1 MTTKYEK
8 NVYLAM
14 LAEQCSRYKEMVQF
28 LEDMV
33 KQRDKDLNSDERNL
47 LSIAYKNSISGGRSA
62 VRTIMAYEAKEKK
75 KENSTFLPYITEY
88 KKQVEDELTKLC
100 QGVLKTTDE
109 QLLKKAEDDEAKVFY
124 IKMKGDYNR
133 YIAEYAEGDLKKQ
146 VSDDALKAYD
156 EATEIAKSLPVL
168 NPIGLGLAL
177 NFSVFY
183 YEVINDHK
191 KAIEIAKAAVE
202 KADKESSKI
211 HETRPLLKNLS
222 NTVSEGISNAFL
234 VVGLMFIFHF
244 FAKNIYFIYIFI
256 ITIYSLITID
266 HNCHL
271 FLFIFYIL

>member
-1 MTTKYEK
+1 MSTKYEK

-75 KENSTFLPYITEY
+75 KDNSTFLPYITEY
-88 KKQVEDELTKLC
+88 KKKVEDELTKLC
-100 QGVLKTTDE
+100 QGVLRTTDE
-109 QLLKKAEDDEAKVFY
+109 ELLKKAEDDEAKVFY

-156 EATEIAKSLPVL
+156 EATEIAK
-168 NPIGLGLAL
+168 
-177 NFSVFY
+177 
-183 YEVINDHK
+183 
-191 KAIEIAKAAVE
+191 
-202 KADKESSKI
+202 
-211 HETRPLLKNLS
+211 T
-222 NTVSEGISNAFL
+222 
-234 VVGLMFIFHF
+234 
-244 FAKNIYFIYIFI
+244 
-256 ITIYSLITID
+256 
-266 HNCHL
+266 
-271 FLFIFYIL
+271 